1 MAIVFDSD
9 AGTIT
14 GISVGGLPDG
24 TVDNDTVASGLAS
37 SKLTGALPAI
47 SAASLTNVPK
57 DTTVGGRKNILINGG
72 MSVAQRGTI
81 TGATST
87 VYLPCDRWQMNM
99 VDAGTWTYSQ
109 DTDVPAGQGFTHSLK
124 MDCTTADT
132 SVASSSVMRIQYQ
145 PEAQDLKQLAWG
157 TSNAKALVMSFWIK
171 MDNLTGDFCTDVLS
185 MANSNNRT
193 VSQKFTYS
201 TAGTWQKCIFTIPA
215 DTGGNTL
222 PIDNTGQTYWQIFLQ
237 AGSDLTTGTLNTTW
251 ATRDNTN
258 RAAGQT
264 IQAASSTSNNIYI
277 TGVQLELGST
287 ATDFEYRSFGEE
299 LALCK
304 RYFESSYPH
313 GTVVGVTSFV
323 TGYLTRA
330 VSGNTN
336 SEIGGPSYT
345 VEKRAIP
352 TVVIYHAVN
361 GATNRVYKVSDGSSQ
376 TITGLAQHNVH
387 GGGYLQLS
395 SGADNS
401 YKYHFSADAEL

>member
-1 MAIVFDSD
+1 MAIVINGS
-9 AGTIT
+9 GTVT
-14 GISVGGLPDG
+14 GLSVGGLPDG
-24 TVDNDTVASGLAS
+24 TVDEGTLATDSVTAAKIPDTVEAGFKS
-37 SKLTGALPAI
+37 
-47 SAASLTNVPK
+47 
-57 DTTVGGRKNILINGG
+57 GRKNIIINGG

-99 VDAGTWTYSQ
+99 IDAGTWTYSQ

-132 SVASSSVMRIQYQ
+132 SVASSSVIRIQYQ

-277 TGVQLELGST
+277 TGVQLEVGST
-287 ATDFEYRSFGEE
+287 ATDFEYRSYGEE
-299 LALCK
+299 LALCQ
-304 RYFESSYPH
+304 RYFSRTVSNSGLAGAFVFEAINANEAWGG
-313 GTVVGVTSFV
+313 GTFPVTMRS
-323 TGYLTRA
+323 T
-330 VSGNTN
+330 
-336 SEIGGPSYT
+336 
-345 VEKRAIP
+345 P
-352 TVVIYHAVN
+352 TV
-361 GATNRVYKVSDGSSQ
+361 
-376 TITGLAQHNVH
+376 TITGHN
-387 GGGYLQLS
+387 GGTGAHKLGHLDVTGVTAGFIGTTGFSQLVK
-395 SGADNS
+395 SGGLTDTS
-401 YKYHFSADAEL
+401 QYGCSWQADAEL